1 MKAQLLTL
9 FLAAAATLPAAVAGQ
24 DNVWYMD
31 GAAYTGTYDPE
42 THTLSFNGGTMTEE
56 RTFTLVAKDPN
67 DPAPTFFRLVG
78 DAPAFL
84 PPGTA
89 TAMFSEAI
97 DGYSHPHYAL
107 SNKEMST
114 VGIMEQLPSLAM
126 LEDKISGE
134 LAALVEGEYK
144 DASGRKAHITEGSIQ
159 LPGQQSHEMK
169 LSSNPGTGEGV
180 IHSDGHS
187 WLFTA
192 TRDGLLL
199 RPARASRESSE
210 TYEPIAG
217 AKPINLIRLNG
228 TMGRWPMTASAPL
241 QHTMLKHLST
251 TALLYMRSEILA
263 RHGATFKD
271 SPKLRNYFNR
281 QPWYEPGD
289 DAYHLSAIELMNI
302 EIITTEE
309 SARAATAP

>member
-9 FLAAAATLPAAVAGQ
+9 FLAAAAILPAAVAGQ

-89 TAMFSEAI
+89 T
-97 DGYSHPHYAL
+97 
-107 SNKEMST
+107 
-114 VGIMEQLPSLAM
+114 
-126 LEDKISGE
+126 
-134 LAALVEGEYK
+134 
-144 DASGRKAHITEGSIQ
+144 
-159 LPGQQSHEMK
+159 
-169 LSSNPGTGEGV
+169 
-180 IHSDGHS
+180 
-187 WLFTA
+187 
-192 TRDGLLL
+192 RDGLLL
-199 RPARASRESSE
+199 RPARASRENSA

-263 RHGATFKD
+263 RHGATFKN

-302 EIITTEE
+302 EIIKTEE
-309 SARAATAP
+309 SMRAETKQ

>member
-1 MKAQLLTL
+1 MKAQFLTL
-9 FLAAAATLPAAVAGQ
+9 FLAAALPATIAGQ
-24 DNVWYMD
+24 DNIWYMD
-31 GAAYTGTYDPE
+31 GAAYISTYDPE

-56 RTFTLVAKDPN
+56 RTFTLVAKDTE
-67 DPAPTFFRLVG
+67 DPSPTFFHLAG

-84 PPGTA
+84 PPGTGA
-89 TAMFSEAI
+89 AIFSETT
-97 DGYSHPHYAL
+97 DGYSAPLYIL
-107 SNKEMST
+107 LNKEMNT
-114 VGIMEQLPSLAM
+114 VSIMEQLPSLAM
-126 LEDKISGE
+126 LEDKISSE

-144 DASGRKAHITEGSIQ
+144 DASGRKAHITEGSLQ

-169 LSSNPGTGEGV
+169 LSSNPGAAAGV
-180 IHSDGHS
+180 IESSDHC

-199 RPARASRESSE
+199 RPARAQQESSA
-210 TYEPIAG
+210 TYVPIPG
-217 AKPINLIRLNG
+217 AKPINLIRQNG
-228 TMGRWPMTASAPL
+228 SMGRWPTTASAPL
-241 QHTMLKHLST
+241 QRSMLKYLDT

-289 DAYHLSAIELMNI
+289 DGYHLSAIEMSNI
-302 EIITTEE
+302 EIIKAEE
-309 SARAATAP
+309 GMRAEAKP